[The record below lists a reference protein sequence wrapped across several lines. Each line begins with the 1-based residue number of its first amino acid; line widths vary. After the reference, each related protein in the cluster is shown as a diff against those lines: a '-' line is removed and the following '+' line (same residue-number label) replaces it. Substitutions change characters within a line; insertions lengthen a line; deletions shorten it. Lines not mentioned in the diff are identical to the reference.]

1 VVVGWCMFKCV
12 TQTSLFVEN
21 TCPSPDQTNCFLFP
35 EQELYEMLLAALA
48 ANAFIPA
55 TGDPFKV

>member
-1 VVVGWCMFKCV
+1 MPILRPNE
-12 TQTSLFVEN
+12 LFH
-21 TCPSPDQTNCFLFP
+21 FP
-35 EQELYEMLLAALA
+35 ELSLYEMLLAALA